1 MTTPPDETAADPAT
15 RLEEARRHAEDG
27 RLDNAAALFREVLEA
42 GDTSERAQAALG
54 LAVVLEGTG
63 DHDGAREADRVAIG
77 TKDPEYGARAAY
89 HLALSCERSGDRDQA
104 RDAWR
109 TVVDFGN
116 PAYLPP
122 ACLALA
128 QIADEEGDAAQ
139 ACEWWERVI
148 ATGDARYTPAAAHDL
163 ALRLLDWGEPA
174 RAQRA
179 LDGALD
185 VLDRKQDPQAHA
197 RLAVSLGIAHLEQAI
212 AAFGSVTPTED
223 SDPEVV
229 PLAIELLA
237 RTLPLRGRDE
247 AAQEVWR
254 RGLADPALGA
264 QVRAR
269 LRRALTT
276 DDAGE
281 DGEHPWWED
290 DIEAALRA
298 GALPL
303 LTGEAFGA
311 LDLMYALAATRH
323 AEGADGLP
331 AEAYDLL
338 TQLVRVPRDY
348 AWGPALRESF
358 AERLRQATGSQAPA
372 LPPDWPDAE

>member
-1 MTTPPDETAADPAT
+1 MTTPPDETAADSSL
-15 RLEEARRHAEDG
+15 RLREARTHAEEG
-27 RLDNAAALFREVLEA
+27 RLDRAAELFRAVLRT
-42 GDTSERAQAALG
+42 GGTSERAQAALG
-54 LAVVLEGTG
+54 LAVVLEGGG
-63 DHDGAREADRVAIG
+63 DHDGAREADRIAID

-89 HLALSCERSGDRDQA
+89 HLALSWERAGEAERA
-104 RDAWR
+104 REAWR

-128 QIADEEGDAAQ
+128 HIADEEGDAAQ

-148 ATGDARYTPAAAHDL
+148 ATRDERYAPAAAHDL

-185 VLDRKQDPQAHA
+185 VVDRKRDPEAHA

-223 SDPEVV
+223 ADPEVV

-237 RTLPLRGRDE
+237 RTLPLRGREE
-247 AAQEVWR
+247 AAEEVWR
-254 RGLADPALGA
+254 RGLDDPALGEH
-264 QVRAR
+264 VRAR
-269 LRRALTT
+269 LRRTFES
-276 DDAGE
+276 DG
-281 DGEHPWWED
+281 GEHLWWED
-290 DIEAALRA
+290 DVEAALRA

-303 LTGEAFGA
+303 LAGEAFGA
-311 LDLMYALAATRH
+311 LDHMYALAATRY
-323 AEGADGLP
+323 AEGPGGLP
-331 AEAYDLL
+331 AEAYELL
-338 TQLVRVPRDY
+338 ARLMRVPRDY
-348 AWGPALRESF
+348 AWGEVLEESF
-358 AERLRQATGSQAPA
+358 GERLRQARYDDIG
-372 LPPDWPDAE
+372 

>member
-1 MTTPPDETAADPAT
+1 MTTPPDETAATPST
-15 RLEEARRHAEDG
+15 RLEEARVHAQEG
-27 RLDNAAALFREVLEA
+27 RLDQAAGLFRDVLVA

-54 LAVVLEGTG
+54 LAVVLEGAG

-77 TKDPEYGARAAY
+77 TKDAEYGARAAY
-89 HLALSCERSGDRDQA
+89 HLALSWERSGERERA
-104 RDAWR
+104 RETWR
-109 TVVDFGN
+109 IVVDFGN

-122 ACLALA
+122 AYLALA
-128 QIADEEGDAAQ
+128 QLADEDGDAAQ

-148 ATGDARYTPAAAHDL
+148 ATRDARYTPVAAHDL

-185 VLDRKQDPQAHA
+185 VLDRRQDPQTHA

-212 AAFGSVTPTED
+212 AAFGGVTPSD
-223 SDPEVV
+223 DADPEVV

-254 RGLADPALGA
+254 RGLADPELGEH
-264 QVRAR
+264 VRAR
-269 LRRALTT
+269 LRRTFAAEG
-276 DDAGE
+276 DSG
-281 DGEHPWWED
+281 PVWWED
-290 DIEAALRA
+290 DIEAALRS

-303 LTGEAFGA
+303 LAGEVFGA
-311 LDLMYALAATRH
+311 LDHMYALAATRY
-323 AEGADGLP
+323 AEGTENLP
-331 AEAYDLL
+331 EDVYDLL
-338 TQLVRVPRDY
+338 AQLMRVPDDY
-348 AWGPALRESF
+348 PWGPALRDSF
-358 AERLRQATGSQAPA
+358 GERLRHAMGAAAPV
-372 LPPDWPDAE
+372 LPPDWSDGG

>member
-1 MTTPPDETAADPAT
+1 MTTPPEETAADPST
-15 RLEEARRHAEDG
+15 RLDEARGHAEAG
-27 RLDNAAALFREVLEA
+27 RLDEAAALYREVLEA
-42 GDTSERAQAALG
+42 GGPAERAQAALG
-54 LAVVLEGTG
+54 LAVVLESGG
-63 DHDGAREADRVAIG
+63 DLDGARAADRAAIDTG
-77 TKDPEYGARAAY
+77 DPEYGARAAY
-89 HLALSCERSGDRDQA
+89 HLALSWERAGERDRA

-109 TVVDFGN
+109 TVVDFDN

-148 ATGDARYTPAAAHDL
+148 ATGDARHAPAAAHDL
-163 ALRLLDWGEPA
+163 ALRLLDWGEPG

-197 RLAVSLGIAHLEQAI
+197 RLAVNLGIAHLEQAI
-212 AAFGSVTPTED
+212 AAFGSVTPTD
-223 SDPEVV
+223 DADPEVV

-254 RGLADPALGA
+254 RGLDDRVLGEH
-264 QVRAR
+264 VRAR
-269 LRRALTT
+269 LRRTFAA
-276 DDAGE
+276 D

-311 LDLMYALAATRH
+311 LDDMYALAAMRY
-323 AEGADGLP
+323 AEGPDGLP

-338 TQLVRVPRDY
+338 ARLLRVPQDY
-348 AWGPALRESF
+348 AWGEALKESF
-358 AERLRQATGSQAPA
+358 AERLRQAMGDPAPV
-372 LPPDWPDAE
+372 PPPRWPDEE

>member
-1 MTTPPDETAADPAT
+1 MTTPPEETAADPST
-15 RLEEARRHAEDG
+15 RLDEARGHAEAG
-27 RLDNAAALFREVLEA
+27 RLDEAAALFRAVLESGGTA
-42 GDTSERAQAALG
+42 ERAQAALG
-54 LAVVLEGTG
+54 LAVVLESAG
-63 DHDGAREADRVAIG
+63 DLDGAREADRIAIG
-77 TKDPEYGARAAY
+77 TGDAEYGARAAY
-89 HLALSCERSGDRDQA
+89 HLALSWERAGERDRA

-109 TVVDFGN
+109 EVVAFDN

-128 QIADEEGDAAQ
+128 QLADEDGDAAQ

-148 ATGDARYTPAAAHDL
+148 ATRDPRYAPAAAHDL

-179 LDGALD
+179 LDAALD
-185 VLDRKQDPQAHA
+185 VLDRRRDPQAHA
-197 RLAVSLGIAHLEQAI
+197 RLSVSLGIAHLEQAI
-212 AAFGSVTPTED
+212 AAFGGVTPTDD

-247 AAQEVWR
+247 AAQDVWR
-254 RGLADPALGA
+254 RGLENPALGEH
-264 QVRAR
+264 VRAR
-269 LRRALTT
+269 LRRTFGT
-276 DDAGE
+276 DG
-281 DGEHPWWED
+281 GEHLWWED

-311 LDLMYALAATRH
+311 LDDMYALAAMRY
-323 AEGADGLP
+323 AEGPEGMSD
-331 AEAYDLL
+331 EAYALL
-338 TQLVRVPRDY
+338 ARILQVPDDY
-348 AWGPALRESF
+348 AWGPALKDAF
-358 AERLRQATGSQAPA
+358 AERVREVMGPQASV
-372 LPPDWPDAE
+372 PPPRWPEGE

>member
-1 MTTPPDETAADPAT
+1 MTTPPDEAAAEPST
-15 RLEEARRHAEDG
+15 RLDEARGHAENG
-27 RLDNAAALFREVLEA
+27 RLDEAAALYRQVLESGGTA
-42 GDTSERAQAALG
+42 ERAQAALG
-54 LAVVLEGTG
+54 LAVVLESGG
-63 DHDGAREADRVAIG
+63 DLDGAREADRAAIDTG
-77 TKDPEYGARAAY
+77 DSEYGARAAY
-89 HLALSCERSGDRDQA
+89 HLALSWERAGERDRA
-104 RDAWR
+104 REAWR

-139 ACEWWERVI
+139 ACEWWERVV
-148 ATGDARYTPAAAHDL
+148 ATGDARYAPAAAHDL
-163 ALRLLDWGEPA
+163 ALRLLDWGEPG

-197 RLAVSLGIAHLEQAI
+197 RLAVNLGIAHLEQAI
-212 AAFGSVTPTED
+212 AAFGSVTPTD
-223 SDPEVV
+223 DADPEVV

-254 RGLADPALGA
+254 RGLDDRVLGEH
-264 QVRAR
+264 VRAR
-269 LRRALTT
+269 LRRTFAT
-276 DDAGE
+276 DG
-281 DGEHPWWED
+281 GEHLWWED

-311 LDLMYALAATRH
+311 LDHMYALAAMRY
-323 AEGADGLP
+323 AEGPDGLP

-338 TQLVRVPRDY
+338 AQLVRVPRDY
-348 AWGPALRESF
+348 AWGEALRESF
-358 AERLRQATGSQAPA
+358 AERLRQVMEPEAAV
-372 LPPDWPDAE
+372 PPPRWPEDE

>member
-1 MTTPPDETAADPAT
+1 MLETGGTT
-15 RLEEARRHAEDG
+15 
-27 RLDNAAALFREVLEA
+27 
-42 GDTSERAQAALG
+42 ERAQAALG
-54 LAVVLEGTG
+54 LAVVLESGG
-63 DHDGAREADRVAIG
+63 DLDGAREADRVAIG

-89 HLALSCERSGDRDQA
+89 HLALSWERSGDRDRA
-104 RDAWR
+104 REAWH
-109 TVVDFGN
+109 TVVDFAN

-139 ACEWWERVI
+139 ACEWWERAI
-148 ATGDARYTPAAAHDL
+148 ATRDPRYAPAAAHDL

-179 LDGALD
+179 LDGAME
-185 VLDRKQDPQAHA
+185 VLDRKRDRQAHA

-254 RGLADPALGA
+254 RGLDDPALGEH
-264 QVRAR
+264 VRAR
-269 LRRALTT
+269 LRRTFAT
-276 DDAGE
+276 DG
-281 DGEHPWWED
+281 GEHLWWED

-298 GALPL
+298 YALPL

-311 LDLMYALAATRH
+311 LDHMYAIAAMRH
-323 AEGADGLP
+323 GEGPEGLP
-331 AEAYDLL
+331 AEIYDLL
-338 TQLVRVPRDY
+338 GQLVRVPEDY
-348 AWGPALRESF
+348 AWGEALKESF
-358 AERLRQATGSQAPA
+358 AERLRQVMGPDTPI
-372 LPPDWPDAE
+372 PPPRWPGDE